1 VKHIVVVACVALA
14 TTVGCGYWRA
24 PPAGDTAPAGW
35 GDAPAADHPTSAVV
49 RSASQR
55 AVAVPPGSRGL
66 EERLGNLETLL
77 RDGVIGQAEYRE
89 RRREVLRDAF
99 D

>member
-1 VKHIVVVACVALA
+1 LKQIVVVACVALA
-14 TTVGCGYWRA
+14 TTVGCGYWSA

-35 GDAPAADHPTSAVV
+35 GDGPAADHPTSAVV
-49 RSASQR
+49 PAASQR
-55 AVAVPPGSRGL
+55 AVAVPPGSLGL
-66 EERLGNLETLL
+66 DERLGNLETLL